1 MKLQAAQVLAQIVK
15 LMNQEE
21 INEYIEKQISNM
33 SKAEKVEQII
43 ETEVCLLG
51 NLAQYYG

>member
-1 MKLQAAQVLAQIVK
+1 LKLQAAQVLAQIVK